1 MTLSKPKKA
10 AILVIAALLF
20 AGFVTASDAFF
31 QIRKNFTI
39 FSEVIQEVNELYVV
53 EVDPERTIRRGIN
66 AMLET
71 LDPYTVLIDESQTQ
85 DIDLISTG
93 SYAGVGIEVGARN
106 GELVV
111 IAPIEGYS
119 AHRQGVRAGDVIVS
133 VNGISATELSPD
145 DLNMQMRGQIGSE
158 VVLVVRRFGISDKL
172 TFTLE
177 RERIEVRNIDWFGM
191 ADEAEG
197 IAFIMLSRF
206 GQNAASEMRRAIEEL
221 EETYTVNGLILDLRN
236 NPGGLLIEAVRV
248 ADLFLPEN
256 EPVVHTRGRA
266 PQTRQL
272 YSTSN
277 PSFFGDRP
285 VVVLQNHGSASSS
298 EIVSGALQD
307 HDRAVIMGQ
316 RSFGKGLVQIIRP
329 ISYGLALKITT
340 SKYFIPSGRY
350 IQSVDYNGEADTDLP
365 QHFETA
371 GGRPVVQRT
380 GIDPDIEAEQHA
392 ETMLEIEL
400 HRGSHFFQFAN
411 EFMASDPTMPEPGQD
426 DDRVMEAF
434 REYLNNADFSYATAS
449 QQRVK
454 DLRDQLR
461 ADYGDEAGPL
471 KGFLAELE
479 SDLEA
484 KRLREL
490 DEVREAILRE
500 IYLELSARVDGTA
513 LRMKTSVQLDP
524 LVTRAIALINDT
536 GAYTQILSA
545 P

>member
-1 MTLSKPKKA
+1 MMLSKPKKA
-10 AILVIAALLF
+10 AVLVIAALLF
-20 AGFVTASDAFF
+20 TGFVAASDAFF

-53 EVDPERTIRRGIN
+53 EVNPERTIRRGIN

-111 IAPIEGYS
+111 IAPVEGYS
-119 AHRQGVRAGDVIVS
+119 AHRKGVRAGDVIVS
-133 VNGISATELSPD
+133 VNGIPASELNPD
-145 DLNMQMRGQIGSE
+145 DLTLQMRGQIGST
-158 VVLVVRRFGISDKL
+158 VDLVVRRFGIAEEL
-172 TFTLE
+172 RFTLE
-177 RERIEVRNIDWFGM
+177 RERIEVRNIDWYGM
-191 ADEAEG
+191 ADAEAG

-206 GQNAASEMRRAIEEL
+206 GQNAGSEMRRAIEEL
-221 EETYTVNGLILDLRN
+221 EQSHTVNGLILDLRN

-248 ADLFLPEN
+248 TDLFLPAG

-285 VVVLQNHGSASSS
+285 VVVLQNNGSASSS

-307 HDRAVIMGQ
+307 HDRAVIMGE

-350 IQSVDYNGEADTDLP
+350 IQSVDYNGDADTGLP

-380 GIDPDIEAEQHA
+380 GIDPDILIERPA
-392 ETMLEIEL
+392 ETMLEVEL
-400 HRGSHFFQFAN
+400 HRGSHYFNFATR
-411 EFMASDPTMPEPGQD
+411 FMAGDPGMPVPGTD
-426 DDRVMEAF
+426 DDRLMQAF
-434 REYLNNADFSYATAS
+434 REYLQNADFSYTTQAQRRLNELR
-449 QQRVK
+449 QQ
-454 DLRDQLR
+454 LEQ
-461 ADYGDEAGPL
+461 DYGPDADPL
-471 KGFLAELE
+471 VENLNRIDT
-479 SDLEA
+479 DLEA
-484 KRLREL
+484 KRLREI
-490 DEVREAILRE
+490 DEVRDQILRE
-500 IYLELSARVDGTA
+500 IYLELSTRMEGTR
-513 LRMKTSVQLDP
+513 LRMQTSVSLDP
-524 LVTRAIALINDT
+524 LVNEAIALISQPER
-536 GAYTQILSA
+536 YSQILTA

>member
-1 MTLSKPKKA
+1 MMLSKPKKA

-20 AGFVTASDAFF
+20 TGFVTARDTFF

-39 FSEVIQEVNELYVV
+39 FSEVVQELNELYVV
-53 EVDPERTIRRGIN
+53 EINPERTIRRGIN

-111 IAPIEGYS
+111 IAPVEGYS

-133 VNGISATELSPD
+133 VNGIPASELTPD
-145 DLNMQMRGQIGSE
+145 DLTLQMRGQIGSTVE
-158 VVLVVRRFGISDKL
+158 LVVRRFSIAEEL
-172 TFTLE
+172 RFTLE
-177 RERIEVRNIDWFGM
+177 RERIEVRNIDWYGM
-191 ADEAEG
+191 ADADAG

-206 GQNAASEMRRAIEEL
+206 GQNAGSEMRRAIEEL
-221 EETYTVNGLILDLRN
+221 EQSHTVNSLILDLRN

-248 ADLFLPEN
+248 ADLFLPAD

-272 YSTSN
+272 YSTTN

-285 VVVLQNHGSASSS
+285 VVVLQNNGSASSS

-307 HDRAVIMGQ
+307 HDRAVIMGE

-350 IQSVDYNGEADTDLP
+350 IQSVDYNGDAEAGLP
-365 QHFETA
+365 QYFETA

-380 GIDPDIEAEQHA
+380 GIDPDILIERPT
-392 ETMLEIEL
+392 ETMLEVEL
-400 HRGSHFFQFAN
+400 HRGSHYFNFATQFMSGN
-411 EFMASDPTMPEPGQD
+411 QTMPVPGAD
-426 DDRVMEAF
+426 DERLMQAF
-434 REYLNNADFSYATAS
+434 REYLRNADFSYTTQAQRRLNELR
-449 QQRVK
+449 QQ
-454 DLRDQLR
+454 LEQ
-461 ADYGDEAGPL
+461 DYGADAGPL
-471 KGFLAELE
+471 AEGLSGLE
-479 SDLEA
+479 RELEA
-484 KRLREL
+484 KRLREI
-490 DEVREAILRE
+490 DQVRDQILRE
-500 IYLELSARVDGTA
+500 IFLELSTRIDGTR
-513 LRMKTSVQLDP
+513 LRMQTSVSLDP
-524 LVTRAIALINDT
+524 LVNEAITLLNQPERYA
-536 GAYTQILSA
+536 QILTA